1 MNKVLPKEYNFLIPC
16 PQQTLSRMGVN
27 KDGGYIVNEK
37 LINNS
42 NILISFGMGDEFSF
56 ENDFLKKN
64 EKNKVFIFDYSIN
77 HKIYIKNILKIIR
90 RILKFKRR
98 YSDLIMILNTFKNFR
113 KFINKDKVEF
123 FSKKITN
130 IVINKNDTN
139 LKKIFELLKINKKEN
154 INLKIDIEG
163 DEYKIIDDIL
173 IYNDKI
179 SQIVMEFHDTHTKKE
194 EFFKSV

>member
-1 MNKVLPKEYNFLIPC
+1 MNKVLLKEYNFLIPC

-27 KDGGYIVNEK
+27 KDGGYIVDKK

-113 KFINKDKVEF
+113 KFINKDKVKF

-130 IVINKNDTN
+130 NVINKNDIN
-139 LKKIFELLKINKKEN
+139 LKKNF
-154 INLKIDIEG
+154 
-163 DEYKIIDDIL
+163 
-173 IYNDKI
+173 
-179 SQIVMEFHDTHTKKE
+179 
-194 EFFKSV
+194 

>member
-16 PQQTLSRMGVN
+16 PQQTLLRMGVN

-130 IVINKNDTN
+130 NVINKNDIN

-179 SQIVMEFHDTHTKKE
+179 SQIVMEFHDTHTKKKN
-194 EFFKSV
+194 FLKV

>member
-1 MNKVLPKEYNFLIPC
+1 
-16 PQQTLSRMGVN
+16 
-27 KDGGYIVNEK
+27 
-37 LINNS
+37 
-42 NILISFGMGDEFSF
+42 
-56 ENDFLKKN
+56 
-64 EKNKVFIFDYSIN
+64 
-77 HKIYIKNILKIIR
+77 LKIIR

-173 IYNDKI
+173 IYNDLLNNFI
-179 SQIVMEFHDTHTKKE
+179 HIIQYFL
-194 EFFKSV
+194 FR